1 MLVRRKKRVSIK
13 KDIPL
18 RYFRVE
24 KVIID
29 KVVIITTPIIAI
41 EDFPD

>member
-18 RYFRVE
+18 RVE

-29 KVVIITTPIIAI
+29 KIVIITTPIIAI